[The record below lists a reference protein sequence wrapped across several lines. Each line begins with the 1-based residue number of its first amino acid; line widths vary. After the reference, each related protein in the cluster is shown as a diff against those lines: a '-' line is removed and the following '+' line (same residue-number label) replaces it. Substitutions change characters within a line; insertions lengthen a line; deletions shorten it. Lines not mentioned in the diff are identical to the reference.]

1 MIEQGWRL
9 VVSHGNGPQVGF
21 ILRRSELSEY
31 EVDPVPVDYAVAD
44 TQGAIG
50 YMFVKALTN
59 ELARRGLARPVV
71 AVVTQSVVDLTDE
84 AFKNP
89 TKPIGSF
96 LNEAT
101 ARARQTALG
110 WTIMEDA
117 GRGWRRTVPSPR
129 PQRILETETI
139 RTLLDNGAVVV
150 AAGGG
155 GIPGRVQA
163 DGTVVGVEAVVD
175 KDLASGLLA
184 HELGAD
190 MLLIP
195 TGVPRVA
202 IRFGTPEQRWL
213 DTLTVDEARAYHR
226 RPANSAP
233 AAWSPRS
240 PPSPTSSPA
249 RPARSASSGR
259 RKRCAPSSRAAPE
272 PASSA
277 QTCLTGRPHP
287 YTQKRGRDTMKL
299 AGIPVLPE
307 VDPSRAPFWRQVLRG
322 FSQCAFQANE
332 LTALFFITA
341 ATFFNWRMGA
351 AYVVSVVVATLVA
364 KLLRANAEL
373 LGLGLYGFN
382 SGLMGLALTNFFHP
396 GLALWCW
403 VPVLAA
409 LVAALT
415 IAMARWLPFPF
426 LAAPFIVTFWI
437 LWPLAGVMGLEKID
451 LGAFPHAPVT
461 FIAATVSALGA
472 TLFAS
477 GPVVGLIF
485 LAGVLVSNWRHAVV
499 ALMGAAL
506 AASLAAH
513 VGAPGTAINSG
524 FVGFNAVLAAI
535 ATYALISTDLRF
547 AALAALGATWIFSI
561 VSRLGVAPAL
571 ASGFVLT
578 VWLILL
584 VGWLNPRFNGAEL
597 RSTAE

>member
-1 MIEQGWRL
+1 
-9 VVSHGNGPQVGF
+9 
-21 ILRRSELSEY
+21 
-31 EVDPVPVDYAVAD
+31 
-44 TQGAIG
+44 
-50 YMFVKALTN
+50 
-59 ELARRGLARPVV
+59 
-71 AVVTQSVVDLTDE
+71 
-84 AFKNP
+84 
-89 TKPIGSF
+89 
-96 LNEAT
+96 
-101 ARARQTALG
+101 
-110 WTIMEDA
+110 
-117 GRGWRRTVPSPR
+117 
-129 PQRILETETI
+129 
-139 RTLLDNGAVVV
+139 
-150 AAGGG
+150 
-155 GIPGRVQA
+155 
-163 DGTVVGVEAVVD
+163 
-175 KDLASGLLA
+175 
-184 HELGAD
+184 
-190 MLLIP
+190 
-195 TGVPRVA
+195 
-202 IRFGTPEQRWL
+202 
-213 DTLTVDEARAYHR
+213 
-226 RPANSAP
+226 
-233 AAWSPRS
+233 
-240 PPSPTSSPA
+240 
-249 RPARSASSGR
+249 
-259 RKRCAPSSRAAPE
+259 
-272 PASSA
+272 
-277 QTCLTGRPHP
+277 
-287 YTQKRGRDTMKL
+287 MKL
-299 AGIPVLPE
+299 AGIPLLPE

-437 LWPLAGVMGLEKID
+437 LWPLADVMGLEKID

-584 VGWLNPRFNGAEL
+584 VGWLNPRFNRAEL